1 MHTIKHICLA
11 CRFPTDEK
19 SFRHVTMVKKFLD
32 LNKPWF
38 CTYGRK
44 IIKKKLTCMAF
55 LYMIALR
62 NKTVAHTFLPSFG
75 NANYGHGN
83 VTSHFFLSID
93 GFHSDVIKL

>member
-1 MHTIKHICLA
+1 
-11 CRFPTDEK
+11 
-19 SFRHVTMVKKFLD
+19 MVKKFVD

-62 NKTVAHTFLPSFG
+62 NKTVAHTFLPSFE

-83 VTSHFFLSID
+83 VTSHFFLSIQVMRYYP
-93 GFHSDVIKL
+93 FKSFVIHLLT